1 MLEAE
6 SDSDTPPPARGEETP
21 PAQPPAATPP
31 VATPPVVAQPPA
43 VQPPAEPPVVTPP
56 VVAQP
61 PAQPPAEPQ
70 APKPKTPEQE
80 AAERQAAE
88 ELLATRTAELETF
101 YRLPEDLAGQMQTE
115 PEVVLP
121 KLAAK
126 LHMAVREAVVQEVRR
141 DLPVMFQGMQE
152 VQRREAASKEAFYK
166 ANPDLTGYE
175 PQVLQVGMFFRQSN
189 PNATP
194 DEAIERIGNMTRMAL
209 GLPPK
214 AGGAPPPAAPSTA
227 ATPTRPAPF
236 RPAAPGAA
244 GPAAAP
250 APSGNPFEA
259 LAEEF
264 LEEDRG

>member
-1 MLEAE
+1 MLHEE
-6 SDSDTPPPARGEETP
+6 SDGDTPPPARGEEPAP
-21 PAQPPAATPP
+21 PASPPP
-31 VATPPVVAQPPA
+31 Q
-43 VQPPAEPPVVTPP
+43 QPVVTPP

-61 PAQPPAEPQ
+61 PAAQPPAEPPAATPPVVEQPPAQPPAQPQ
-70 APKPKTPEQE
+70 APKPKTPEEE

-88 ELLATRTAELETF
+88 ELLAQRTAELETF

-126 LHMAVREAVVQEVRR
+126 LHMAVREAVMQDVRR
-141 DLPVMFQGMQE
+141 DMPGLFHGIQE
-152 VQRREAASKEAFYK
+152 IQRRESASKEAFYA
-166 ANPDLTGYE
+166 ANPDLKGYE
-175 PQVLQVGMFFRQSN
+175 QQVLQVGMFFRQSN

-194 DEAIERIGNMTRMAL
+194 EEAIERVGNMTRMAL

-214 AGGAPPPAAPSTA
+214 GSAATPPATPPAAPQ
-227 ATPTRPAPF
+227 TRPAPF

-250 APSGNPFEA
+250 APSGNPWEG

>member
-1 MLEAE
+1 VA
-6 SDSDTPPPARGEETP
+6 TP
-21 PAQPPAATPP
+21 PAQQPPAA
-31 VATPPVVAQPPA
+31 APA
-43 VQPPAEPPVVTPP
+43 VT
-56 VVAQP
+56 
-61 PAQPPAEPQ
+61 PQ
-70 APKPKTPEQE
+70 APKPKTPEEE
-80 AAERQAAE
+80 AAEKQRAE
-88 ELLATRTAELETF
+88 ELLAQRTAELETF

-126 LHMAVREAVVQEVRR
+126 LHMAVREAVMQDIQRDIPGMLHGVQEI
-141 DLPVMFQGMQE
+141 
-152 VQRREAASKEAFYK
+152 QRREAASKEAFYS
-166 ANPDLTGYE
+166 ANPDLKGYE
-175 PQVLQVGMFFRQSN
+175 QQVLQVGMFFRQSN

-214 AGGAPPPAAPSTA
+214 AGGTPPPAAPPSA
-227 ATPTRPAPF
+227 ATPSRPAPF